1 MKWLH
6 KNGETHIDGFDF
18 KKLPRLD
25 KGNEA
30 IRRATLTND
39 EYEALYRAMRTYTA
53 KHNKLDDAEL
63 RVRKI
68 VQHYG
73 RCMTGTE
80 RHTQLGKRFIELSE
94 QCHKQINSDAGGWWT
109 DEVRV

>member
-53 KHNKLDDAEL
+53 KHNNLVIRNWVLSVKISCSSFL
-63 RVRKI
+63 RWSTYR
-68 VQHYG
+68 
-73 RCMTGTE
+73 
-80 RHTQLGKRFIELSE
+80 S
-94 QCHKQINSDAGGWWT
+94 
-109 DEVRV
+109 

>member
-6 KNGETHIDGFDF
+6 KNGETHIDDFDF

-30 IRRATLTND
+30 IHRTTLTND
-39 EYEALYRAMRTYTA
+39 EYEAPYRAMRTYTA
-53 KHNKLDDAEL
+53 DDAEL

-68 VQHYG
+68 V
-73 RCMTGTE
+73 CSTM
-80 RHTQLGKRFIELSE
+80 F
-94 QCHKQINSDAGGWWT
+94 
-109 DEVRV
+109 

>member
-6 KNGETHIDGFDF
+6 KNAKTHVDGFDF
-18 KKLPRLD
+18 KTLPRLD

-39 EYEALYRAMRTYTA
+39 EYEALYRAVRTYTA

-63 RVRKI
+63 RVQEN
-68 VQHYG
+68 V
-73 RCMTGTE
+73 
-80 RHTQLGKRFIELSE
+80 LFIPLA
-94 QCHKQINSDAGGWWT
+94 DL
-109 DEVRV
+109 